1 MIYSSISHASINE
14 ELDCFQFHTNH
25 NKYKYL
31 FWNKVENIKYRE
43 VLGRIRMFSSKEI
56 SLRDWAIDV
65 YYFFSMLIKC
75 LLDAAKLFSL
85 NNQFIMAQSFTDI
98 QWSWDG

>member
-43 VLGRIRMFSSKEI
+43 VLGRISMFSSKEI

-75 LLDAAKLFSL
+75 LLNAAKLFSL